1 MLTFHSPEISPA
13 SRYLHLLGCLLGTA
27 LIVLFVAFALGAGPP
42 PFGTGSAALLAMLT
56 GFLLA
61 WWYGVYGGIVS
72 LIGIAAFYVW
82 NFAASGHFPGGWVYS
97 LCFLPGALQL
107 TAWFV
112 RRPTLRVAS
121 K

>member
-13 SRYLHLLGCLLGTA
+13 SRYLRLLGCLLGTA

-42 PFGTGSAALLAMLT
+42 PFGTGLAALLTMLT

-61 WWYGVYGGIVS
+61 WWYGVYGGIMS
-72 LIGIAAFYVW
+72 LVGIAAFYVW
-82 NFAASGHFPGGWVYS
+82 NFAASGHFPGGWVFP
-97 LCFLPGALQL
+97 LCFLPGMLKL
-107 TAWFV
+107 TAWFLC
-112 RRPTLRVAS
+112 RPTLGVTS

>member
-27 LIVLFVAFALGAGPP
+27 AHRTIHRFCVGAGPP
-42 PFGTGSAALLAMLT
+42 PFGTGSAALLAMLA

-61 WWYGVYGGIVS
+61 WWHGVYGGMVS
-72 LIGIAAFYVW
+72 LAGIVAFYVW
-82 NFAASGHFPGGWVYS
+82 NFAASGSFPGGWVFP
-97 LCFLPGALQL
+97 LCFLPGMLQL
-107 TAWFV
+107 SAWFA